1 MNMQT
6 NMPPLGEQ
14 SAMPAAIRYA
24 YGENLSGVTTRTE
37 TWEEIADRLTR
48 PHMAL
53 EDKTKS
59 PNFIGGPTDN
69 KGKARDNILARSM
82 LTIDYD
88 ALPDGTTID
97 DIEFA
102 IHMAG
107 YAAVAYTTFSHGQD
121 NSVRVR
127 VVVPLDAEIALDDYP
142 RAARQLVDEIGIGD
156 ADKCSFT
163 ATQTMFFPSCKKGFE
178 DQAWSQRFEG
188 EPFPSNVIFSE
199 PALPE
204 RYEEI
209 SIGDAAPDAT
219 PEEIQW
225 VIDRLKAAEN
235 TLDRDAWV
243 QLCLA
248 VKGVCGEAAREAFLA
263 FSYRWPD
270 TKQGDPEREWDT
282 AKPNGSLTLGTI
294 KHHLGSEGAPKSDD
308 MDLSE
313 DALAL
318 GLGKSGW
325 DADAKFVSNWGKWLF
340 WDGSRWVVDERKKAF
355 TDIRTYLRHKA
366 QSLMD
371 WAEEKCANEPEPE
384 KLMKAAAKQAKEL
397 RANGKVTAI
406 EALARSNPKSAAL
419 AEDFDAALMLTG
431 TPQGTVDLEQAELR
445 GAKREDMLTKS
456 TSVSPAPAGA
466 KPHLWLEFLDTI
478 FDGDQEV
485 IGFMQRL
492 CGYALTGRTDE
503 QKLFFLHG
511 SGANGK
517 SVFLN
522 TLVWLFGDYAR
533 RAPSDTF
540 LMTRGEQH
548 PTNLAGLHG
557 ARLVVGSELPKGKTW
572 NDSVIK
578 DLTGGDRIAARYMR
592 QDFFEFDPQLTLM
605 IAGNTKPSFGA
616 VDNAMKR
623 RVVLI
628 PFDVTIPPE
637 KRDGKLEQ
645 NLRSEGPEILRW
657 CMEGAADWGVCGLA
671 IPEVIRA
678 ASETYLEGED
688 ELGQFLEDC
697 TVADATGFVSNGDLW
712 ERYSGWC
719 LTEDNNQMGKNNFL
733 KAIEERGFKAKKGT
747 GGTRG
752 KSGLR
757 LK

>member
-1 MNMQT
+1 MTMQEKVT
-6 NMPPLGEQ
+6 ASAEQ
-14 SAMPAAIRYA
+14 PFVFAALDYAERGWKVFPCKPNSKEPMTGRGYKDATSDPKKIAEWWAQHPSANIGLACDA
-24 YGENLSGVTTRTE
+24 SGIVVVD
-37 TWEEIADRLTR
+37 ADTYK
-48 PHMAL
+48 PECEWGFMAQ
-53 EDKTKS
+53 
-59 PNFIGGPTDN
+59 
-69 KGKARDNILARSM
+69 SM
-82 LTIDYD
+82 D
-88 ALPDGTTID
+88 LPDTLVQRSASGGTHY
-97 DIEFA
+97 F
-102 IHMAG
+102 
-107 YAAVAYTTFSHGQD
+107 FSA
-121 NSVRVR
+121 
-127 VVVPLDAEIALDDYP
+127 PKDAEFKGQMGKGIDVKHKGYVLLEPSVFGGKKYQFQTDDDLAPVPEWVP
-142 RAARQLVDEIGIGD
+142 RKEAP
-156 ADKCSFT
+156 ADC
-163 ATQTMFFPSCKKGFE
+163 
-178 DQAWSQRFEG
+178 D
-188 EPFPSNVIFSE
+188 
-199 PALPE
+199 
-204 RYEEI
+204 I
-209 SIGDAAPDAT
+209 SDLMPDAT

-270 TKQGDPEREWDT
+270 TKQGDPEREWAT

-294 KHHLGSEGAPKSDD
+294 KYHLGSEGAPKSDD

-355 TDIRTYLRHKA
+355 TDIRAHLRRRA

-371 WAEEKCANEPEPE
+371 SAEEKALDHPDPE
-384 KLMKAAAKQAKEL
+384 KLIKAAAKQAKEL

-431 TPQGTVDLEQAELR
+431 TPQGTVDLERAELR
-445 GAKREDMLTKS
+445 EAKREDMLTKS
-456 TSVSPAPAGA
+456 TAVSPAPAGA
-466 KPHLWLEFLDTI
+466 KPQLWLEFLDTI

-522 TLVWLFGDYAR
+522 TLVWLFGNYAR

-637 KRDGKLEQ
+637 KRDGKLEEK
-645 NLRSEGPEILRW
+645 LRSEGPEILRW

-712 ERYSGWC
+712 ERYVGWC
-719 LTEDNNQMGKNNFL
+719 NFELIDHMGKNNFL

>member
-1 MNMQT
+1 MKIEQIVT
-6 NMPPLGEQ
+6 AGADQLLVFAALEYAERGWKIVPCRPSGKIPLTPNGYKDA
-14 SAMPAAIRYA
+14 SSDPAQITEWWSKWPLANIGLA
-24 YGENLSGVTTRTE
+24 CDASGVVVVD
-37 TWEEIADRLTR
+37 ADTYK
-48 PHMAL
+48 PECEWANM
-53 EDKTKS
+53 
-59 PNFIGGPTDN
+59 
-69 KGKARDNILARSM
+69 ARS
-82 LTIDYD
+82 LDV
-88 ALPDGTTID
+88 PDTLIQRSASGGTHY
-97 DIEFA
+97 F
-102 IHMAG
+102 
-107 YAAVAYTTFSHGQD
+107 FSA
-121 NSVRVR
+121 
-127 VVVPLDAEIALDDYP
+127 PEDAEFKGQMGKGIDVKHKGYVLLEPSVFGGNKYQFQTDDDLAPVPDWVP
-142 RAARQLVDEIGIGD
+142 RKETP
-156 ADKCSFT
+156 ADC
-163 ATQTMFFPSCKKGFE
+163 
-178 DQAWSQRFEG
+178 D
-188 EPFPSNVIFSE
+188 
-199 PALPE
+199 
-204 RYEEI
+204 I
-209 SIGDAAPDAT
+209 SDLIPDAT

-225 VIDRLKAAEN
+225 VIDRLKTAEN

-243 QLCLA
+243 QLALA
-248 VKGVCGEAAREAFLA
+248 VKGVCGEAARGAFIE

-294 KHHLGSEGAPKSDD
+294 KHYLGSEGAPKSDD

-318 GLGKSGW
+318 GLGRSGW

-355 TDIRTYLRHKA
+355 TDIRAYLRRKS

-371 WAEEKCANEPEPE
+371 WAEEKGATVPEPE
-384 KLMKAAAKQAKEL
+384 KLMRWAEKEAKSL

-419 AEDFDAALMLTG
+419 AEEFDAALMLTG
-431 TPQGTVDLEQAELR
+431 TPQGTVDLERAELR
-445 GAKREDMLTKS
+445 SAKREDMLTKS

-466 KPHLWLEFLDTI
+466 KPQLWLEFLDTI

-522 TLVWLFGDYAR
+522 TLVWLFGDYAK

-637 KRDGKLEQ
+637 KRDGKLEEK
-645 NLRSEGPEILRW
+645 LRNEGPEILRW
-657 CMEGAADWGVCGLA
+657 CMEGAAEWDMFGLA

-688 ELGQFLEDC
+688 ELGQFLEEC
-697 TVADATGFVSNGDLW
+697 TVADVSGFVSNSDLW

-719 LTEDNNQMGKNNFL
+719 LLELTTPMGKNNFL